1 MRPAALRD
9 AFILGFSLS
18 PLPEPKAGYGSP
30 LTQLWID
37 PAMMLSE
44 YLKPALSVVFV
55 AALGGGW
62 YWFEHRPRAEEKETP
77 NKALVIVAKATNA
90 CFSDLVRVTGFIVP
104 RREAVVGVDQ
114 EGSKVSDLLVRE
126 GEMVTENQELAR
138 LTPPPAQLGASSG
151 RPAPPTSLRAPAA
164 GLVTQVNTI
173 VGAPASPQ
181 AGPMFRISVN
191 NEIELDTEVP
201 SIHMLKLNP
210 GAPVRISRD
219 GAPDLVGRVRL
230 VSPQIDRTT
239 QLGHIRISLTNNPS
253 LKVGMFVRASI
264 DAKRSCGVAI
274 PRTAIDHLTV
284 QVVKGN
290 TVETRKVRVGLVSDT
305 STEILEGLDVG
316 EIVVADAG
324 SSLHDGDQIKTM
336 FAEELD
342 RTRVR

>member
-1 MRPAALRD
+1 
-9 AFILGFSLS
+9 
-18 PLPEPKAGYGSP
+18 
-30 LTQLWID
+30 
-37 PAMMLSE
+37 MLFSE
-44 YLKPALSVVFV
+44 YLKPALAVVVV

-62 YWFEHRPRAEEKETP
+62 YWFEHRSHPEEKETP
-77 NKALVIVAKATNA
+77 SNALVIVVKSTNA
-90 CFSDLVRVTGFIVP
+90 CFSDMVRVTGFIVP

-114 EGSKVSDLLVRE
+114 EGSKVSDVLVRE
-126 GEMVTENQELAR
+126 GDMVTDNQELAR
-138 LTPPPAQLGASSG
+138 LTPPPAQPGGGGARAS
-151 RPAPPTSLRAPAA
+151 APTSLRAPAA
-164 GLVTQVNTI
+164 GLVTEVRTI
-173 VGAPASPQ
+173 IGAPASPQ

-191 NEIELDTEVP
+191 NEIELDAEVP
-201 SIHMLKLNP
+201 AVHVLKLNP
-210 GAPVRISRD
+210 GATVRISRD
-219 GAPDLVGRVRL
+219 NAPDLVGRVRL

-239 QLGHIRISLTNNPS
+239 QLGHIRITLTNNPS
-253 LKVGMFVRASI
+253 LKVGMFARANI

-290 TVETRKVRVGLVSDT
+290 TVETRSVRVGLVSDT

-336 FAEELD
+336 FAEDLD

>member
-1 MRPAALRD
+1 
-9 AFILGFSLS
+9 
-18 PLPEPKAGYGSP
+18 
-30 LTQLWID
+30 
-37 PAMMLSE
+37 MMLSE
-44 YLKPALSVVFV
+44 YLKPALGVVV
-55 AALGGGW
+55 AAALVGGW
-62 YWFEHRPRAEEKETP
+62 YWFEHRPRPEEKETP
-77 NKALVIVAKATNA
+77 SNALVIVTKSRGNA

-114 EGSKVSDLLVRE
+114 EGFKVSDVLVRE
-126 GEMVTENQELAR
+126 GETVTENQELAR
-138 LTPPPAQLGASSG
+138 LTPPPAQPGAG
-151 RPAPPTSLRAPAA
+151 ARPSAPTSLRAPAA
-164 GLVTQVNTI
+164 GLVTEVKTI

-191 NEIELDTEVP
+191 NEIELDAEVP
-201 SIHMLKLNP
+201 AVHMLKLNP
-210 GAPVRISRD
+210 GATARISRD
-219 GAPDLVGRVRL
+219 NAPDLVGRVRL

-253 LKVGMFVRASI
+253 LKVGMFARANI
-264 DAKRSCGVAI
+264 DAKRSCGVAV

-290 TVETRKVRVGLVSDT
+290 TVETRRVRTGLVSDT
-305 STEILEGLDVG
+305 DIEILEGLAEG

>member
-1 MRPAALRD
+1 MV
-9 AFILGFSLS
+9 
-18 PLPEPKAGYGSP
+18 
-30 LTQLWID
+30 WID
-37 PAMMLSE
+37 RPMTLSE
-44 YLKPALSVVFV
+44 YFKPALAVAVFAV
-55 AALGGGW
+55 LGGAW
-62 YWFEHRPRAEEKETP
+62 YWFEHRSRPEEKDTP
-77 NKALVIVAKATNA
+77 SNALVIVTKSTNA
-90 CFSDLVRVTGFIVP
+90 CFSDLVRVTGFVVP

-114 EGSKVSDLLVRE
+114 EGSKVADLLVRE

-138 LTPPPAQLGASSG
+138 LTTPPAQPGAPGGGS
-151 RPAPPTSLRAPAA
+151 RPASLRAPAA
-164 GLVTQVNTI
+164 GLLTQVNTI

-181 AGPMFRISVN
+181 AGPMFRIAVN
-191 NEIELDTEVP
+191 NEVDLDAEVP
-201 SIHMLKLNP
+201 AVHMMKLNP
-210 GAPVRISRD
+210 GATVRISRD
-219 GAPDLVGRVRL
+219 NGPDIVGRVRL

-239 QLGHIRISLTNNPS
+239 QLGHVRITLTNNPS
-253 LKVGMFVRASI
+253 LKIGMFAQASI

-290 TVETRKVRVGLVSDT
+290 IVETRRVRVGLVSDT

-342 RTRVR
+342 RTRAR